1 MKITFW
7 GAARTVT
14 GSRHLLTTTNGKHI
28 LLDAGLFQGKEAEQQ
43 ARNRI
48 PGFVSSEIDAVIL
61 THAHI
66 DHSGFLPALYA
77 QGFRGKIYATPATK
91 DLCEIMLADSAHIQE
106 EDARYDNKRRLKAG
120 KTLREPIYTE
130 EDAKKVMGLFR
141 TKEYQEPFS
150 VFGLEC
156 YFFNTGHLLGSAGIF
171 LEEHG
176 KSLVY
181 TGDLGRKFPSM
192 LRRPDP
198 IPPSDYLICE
208 STYGDRLHEDHE
220 FTLKSLLD
228 VVKKTCIQ
236 KRGKLLIPAF
246 SIGRTQEI
254 LFALD
259 YLSTFDLLPNIP
271 VFVDSPL
278 STKGT
283 QIFKDYLALFNEEIQ
298 NYLKKDPDPF
308 QFTQLLFV
316 ENVEESKAI
325 NNIDG
330 PCIVISSSGMME
342 AGRIRH
348 HLFNH
353 ISDPKTTI
361 LMTGYAEP
369 STLGGRLLH
378 QPDFVRI
385 LGKYLPVRADVHLI
399 KALSGHADRQELID
413 AVPHSKEKPYRS
425 VFLVHGDYDA
435 QLSLKD
441 GLEEKGI
448 DPIYIPTFGQS
459 YFLG

>member
-1 MKITFW
+1 MKVTFW

-14 GSRHLLTTTNGKHI
+14 GSRHLITTTTGKNI
-28 LLDAGLFQGKEAEQQ
+28 LLDAGLFQGKEDEQQ
-43 ARNRI
+43 ARNRV
-48 PGFVSSEIDAVIL
+48 PGFLPEDIDAVIL

-77 QGFRGKIYATPATK
+77 QGFRGKIYATDATK
-91 DLCEIMLADSAHIQE
+91 DLCEIMLVDSAHIQE
-106 EDARYDNKRRLKAG
+106 EDAKYDNKRRVKAG
-120 KTLREPIYTE
+120 KTLREPIYNQ
-130 EDAKKVMGLFR
+130 EDARKVMTLFR
-141 TKEYQEPFS
+141 TKSYHETFT
-150 VFGLEC
+150 VWGLEC
-156 YFFNTGHLLGSAGIF
+156 HFFNTGHLLGSAGIY
-171 LEEHG
+171 LQEQDI
-176 KSLVY
+176 SLVF

-192 LRRPDP
+192 LQRPDP
-198 IPPSDYLICE
+198 LPASDYLICE
-208 STYGDRLHEDHE
+208 STYGDRLHEDYE
-220 FTLKSLLD
+220 FTLKALLD
-228 VVKKTCIQ
+228 VVNKTCIQ

-259 YLSTFDLLPNIP
+259 YLSTFDLLPNVP

-283 QIFKDYLALFNEEIQ
+283 KIFKAYLPLFNEEIQ
-298 NYLKKDPDPF
+298 AYLKKDPDPF
-308 QFTQLLFV
+308 QFTQLHFV

-325 NNIDG
+325 NNIEG
-330 PCIVISSSGMME
+330 PCIIISSSGMME

-385 LGKYLPVRADVHLI
+385 LGKYLPVRAEVHLM
-399 KALSGHADRQELID
+399 KALSGHADRQELLD
-413 AVPHSKEKPYRS
+413 AIPHRKEKPYKGI
-425 VFLVHGDYDA
+425 FLVHGDYDA

-441 GLEEKGI
+441 GLEEKGVS
-448 DPIYIPTFGQS
+448 PIHIPTFGHS
-459 YFLG
+459 YFLD